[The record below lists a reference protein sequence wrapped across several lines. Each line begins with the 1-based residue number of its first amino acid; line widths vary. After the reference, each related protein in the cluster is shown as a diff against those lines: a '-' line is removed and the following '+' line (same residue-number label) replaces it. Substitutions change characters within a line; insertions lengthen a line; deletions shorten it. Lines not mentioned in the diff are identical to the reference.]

1 MFRRFNHHMPLSTF
15 WLFFSIPLAKV
26 AIIGDFTTDNGP
38 FIDDRL
44 MVFVLYDGGEWFEA
58 SMYAYGMRSFHELV
72 SNAIGSSMIAGL
84 ASSVD
89 FTNRTFGPWSLWII
103 RCSRGIPYHPPV
115 FLAAPNRAL
124 RRKFP
129 TSSHLLR
136 FQQFIQAIARWS
148 RSRSPRNNN
157 LTPPAPE

>member
-1 MFRRFNHHMPLSTF
+1 MPLSTF
-15 WLFFSIPLAKV
+15 WLFFSIPLTKV

-58 SMYAYGMRSFHELV
+58 SMYADGMRSFHELV

-89 FTNRTFGPWSLWII
+89 FTNRIVWPMELVDHPLFTWNPISSTSFP
-103 RCSRGIPYHPPV
+103 RRAKPGITPEISHKLSSAALSAIHPSDCTMEQI
-115 FLAAPNRAL
+115 
-124 RRKFP
+124 K
-129 TSSHLLR
+129 
-136 FQQFIQAIARWS
+136 IA
-148 RSRSPRNNN
+148 
-157 LTPPAPE
+157 TE